1 MKLLLTSSALALA
14 LLAGCATQPAPDTPT
29 RTVDGVLIG
38 PSGHTLYTFNRDT
51 VGSGKSVCN
60 DACAT
65 NWPPLIAPAAA
76 KPMGGYS
83 VVTRDDGR
91 KQWAYKGAP
100 LYYWAKDGKPGD
112 RTGDGVGGLWKIA
125 RP

>member
-1 MKLLLTSSALALA
+1 MKSVLFTSLAALFVV
-14 LLAGCATQPAPDTPT
+14 AGCATQAVPDAPT

-38 PSGHTLYTFNRDT
+38 PTGHSLYTFSRDP
-51 VGSGKSVCN
+51 VGTTKSLCN
-60 DACAT
+60 DACAA
-65 NWPPLIAPAAA
+65 NWPPLIAPASA
-76 KPMGGYS
+76 KAIGGYS
-83 VVTRDDGR
+83 VVGRDDGR

-112 RTGDGVGGLWKIA
+112 RSGDGVGGLWKLA